1 MQVYSKQH
9 CTTLYWLKNNPHLFF
24 RPKSLAGQ
32 SEGAGA
38 SWDVW
43 GVQQLKAFSLSPLSV
58 WASQQQWH
66 RGSSS
71 PCCPKPCGFLQ
82 APPLLPC
89 WDAVIS
95 WTGACLPTL
104 LQSPPCW
111 SHVDAYTTVI
121 RQPSHW
127 FWTLGVLRGKQK
139 ADLTF
144 SELCKF
150 IDKSNTLGRQTV
162 YRGRCLSKQESLSRS
177 FTHIFREGILE
188 LGFLSNP
195 LSVQLVACWV
205 IIPNVSQHT
214 NLFFATTLSLS
225 GLLKFFLS
233 YSYPRF
239 PYRSCRKFFPVSSSP
254 CPPWAHHSLVH
265 RVIRQHQVDN
275 QNFHPCATACVST
288 SLCDQFWALGSDKKC
303 LHCLEKRRPFEKNS
317 QAWREYRST
326 LGQIFQFLFLS
337 ISCQ

>member
-1 MQVYSKQH
+1 M
-9 CTTLYWLKNNPHLFF
+9 
-24 RPKSLAGQ
+24 
-32 SEGAGA
+32 
-38 SWDVW
+38 
-43 GVQQLKAFSLSPLSV
+43 
-58 WASQQQWH
+58 
-66 RGSSS
+66 
-71 PCCPKPCGFLQ
+71 
-82 APPLLPC
+82 
-89 WDAVIS
+89 
-95 WTGACLPTL
+95 PTL
-104 LQSPPCW
+104 LRSPPCW
-111 SHVDAYTTVI
+111 SHVDAYTAVI

-162 YRGRCLSKQESLSRS
+162 CRGRCLSKQESLSLS

-214 NLFFATTLSLS
+214 NLFFATTLSPS

-239 PYRSCRKFFPVSSSP
+239 LYRSCRKFFLVSSSP
-254 CPPWAHHSLVH
+254 CPPWAQHSLIH
-265 RVIRQHQVDN
+265 RGIRQHQVDN
-275 QNFHPCATACVST
+275 QNFHPCATTCVST
-288 SLCDQFWALGSDKKC
+288 SLCDQF
-303 LHCLEKRRPFEKNS
+303 
-317 QAWREYRST
+317 
-326 LGQIFQFLFLS
+326 
-337 ISCQ
+337 